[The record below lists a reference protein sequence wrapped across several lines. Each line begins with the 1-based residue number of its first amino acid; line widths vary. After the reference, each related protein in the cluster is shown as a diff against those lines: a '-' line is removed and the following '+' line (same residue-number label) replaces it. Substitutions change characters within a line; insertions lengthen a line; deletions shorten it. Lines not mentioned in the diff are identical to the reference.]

1 MPDVNV
7 ARVLVGLVVAMAII
21 IVTVTK
27 TKIHVFPAMLIGA
40 VAAGIISGLPSNDVM
55 ANIISGFGGT
65 LGSIGIIIGFGVM
78 MGAIFEVS
86 GAAKRMALTFIKL
99 LGKGK
104 EDIAMGI
111 TGFIVSIPVF
121 CDSAFVVLS
130 PLAKSLARNTGK
142 NLITIS
148 CALGTALLVTH
159 SLVPPT
165 PGPLAVVNYFKL
177 DLGMFMI
184 YSLIASAFI
193 APFGIIYARWL
204 GKKKLFKLPDPND
217 SSAPLIDRP
226 YTAAELETPEQLV
239 HEKLPGTFISFA
251 PILIPIVLIL
261 FNTVSGVLGAKGAFK
276 SFAGLIGHP
285 IVAVGLG
292 LLIAIY
298 GLAGKRDR
306 KEVVGILDKAMTE
319 AGIIVFVTGAGGSL
333 GAVLK
338 ATGAGG
344 SIANMLVAASIPGI
358 LLPYIM
364 AFILRIVSGS
374 ATVGMLT
381 AGSLTAP
388 ILLAMPGVN
397 PYMGALACC
406 IGSIGITGLHDS
418 YFWVVNRTTG
428 VSEMKDM
435 LWHWFGA
442 VCALSAGGIVVLFAM
457 NYITGLIL

>member
-1 MPDVNV
+1 MADVNV
-7 ARVLVGLVVAMAII
+7 ARVIIGLVVAMTII
-21 IVTVTK
+21 IITVTK

-40 VAAGIISGLPSNDVM
+40 VAAGLIAGMPSDDVM
-55 ANIISGFGGT
+55 KNIIGGFGGT
-65 LGSIGIIIGFGVM
+65 IGSIGIIIGFGVM

-142 NLITIS
+142 SLITIS

-165 PGPLAVVNYFKL
+165 PGPLAVVSFFKL

-184 YSLIASAFI
+184 YSLIAAAFI
-193 APFGIIYARWL
+193 TPFGLFYARWV
-204 GKKKLFKLPDPND
+204 GKKIFRLPDPQD
-217 SSAPLIDRP
+217 MGASLISRS
-226 YTAAELETPEQLV
+226 YTAAELESPEQLA
-239 HEKLPGTFISFA
+239 HEDLPGTFISFA

-261 FNTVSGVLGAKGAFK
+261 LNTVSNVLGAKGAFK
-276 SFAGLIGHP
+276 STVSLIGHP
-285 IVAVGLG
+285 VVAVGLG

-306 KEVVGILDKAMTE
+306 KEVVGILDKAMQS

-333 GAVLK
+333 GQVLK
-338 ATGAGG
+338 ASGAGT
-344 SIANMLVAASIPGI
+344 SIANMLVTAHIPGI

-364 AFILRIVSGS
+364 AFLLRIVSGS
-374 ATVGMLT
+374 VTVGMLT

-428 VSEMKDM
+428 LTEMRDM

-442 VCALSAGGIVVLFAM
+442 VCALSVGGALVLFLM
-457 NYITGLIL
+457 NFVVGNIL